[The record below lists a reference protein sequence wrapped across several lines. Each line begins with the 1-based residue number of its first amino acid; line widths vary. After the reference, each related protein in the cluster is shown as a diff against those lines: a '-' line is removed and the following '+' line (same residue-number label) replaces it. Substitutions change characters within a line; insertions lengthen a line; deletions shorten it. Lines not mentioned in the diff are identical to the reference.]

1 MMTSLKTWCLLP
13 LSVLLLVC
21 ITPTLA
27 EVVEL
32 MSECNE
38 FFLEENP
45 PQIPE
50 ILVDGNIMDQNRYK
64 IICQTYKDEIS
75 EETKRTF
82 VTLYDTTNK
91 IAVFSAYR
99 YKGENTG
106 TSRPSWMIEPQLEDP
121 KGDTYMK
128 DSELHHYE
136 HQASNMDYENATDYD
151 RGHLFPRIFAFD
163 ENDKFSTFTLTN
175 IVPQA
180 RNFNQGSWVNMEN
193 CLRCILLRFCKN
205 SNNVSEGY
213 VVTGAQPGTEKLN
226 NSVNIP
232 SVLWSAFCCYN
243 NGRNRWIA
251 NSFWGNNVQASPD
264 NKIHTSPLQDPIGN
278 QQYEFFPGSQCPVDT
293 TADQTIRQI
302 KHNCPC
308 PP

>member
-1 MMTSLKTWCLLP
+1 MSMKTWCLLSLP
-13 LSVLLLVC
+13 VLLLLS
-21 ITPTLA
+21 IAPTEA
-27 EVVEL
+27 EVVQP
-32 MSECNE
+32 MSDCKG
-38 FFLEENP
+38 FLLDENT
-45 PQIPE
+45 PQIPG
-50 ILVDGNIMDQNRYK
+50 ILVDGEIQDQNRYK
-64 IICQTYKDEIS
+64 AICQTYNDE
-75 EETKRTF
+75 RRF
-82 VTLYDTTNK
+82 VTLYDTTNR
-91 IAVFSAYR
+91 IPVFSAYK
-99 YKGENTG
+99 YKGENKG
-106 TSRPSWMIEPQLEDP
+106 TPRPSWKIEPQLEDP
-121 KGDTYMK
+121 NGDKNMQG
-128 DSELHHYE
+128 SELDHYE
-136 HQASNMDYENATDYD
+136 HQASNKDYDDEKDYD
-151 RGHLFPRIFAFD
+151 RGHLFPRSFAYSED
-163 ENDKFSTFTLTN
+163 DKISTFTLTN

-180 RNFNQGSWVNMEN
+180 KNFNQVSWVNMEK

-205 SNNVSEGY
+205 SNNIPEGY
-213 VVTGAQPGTEKLN
+213 VVTGAQPGTGKLKER
-226 NSVNIP
+226 VNIP